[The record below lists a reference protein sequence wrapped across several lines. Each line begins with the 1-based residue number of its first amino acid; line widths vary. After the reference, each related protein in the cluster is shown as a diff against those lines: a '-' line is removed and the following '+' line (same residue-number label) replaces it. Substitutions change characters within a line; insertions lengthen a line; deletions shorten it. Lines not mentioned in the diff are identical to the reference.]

1 MLGIQEM
8 TVLVIY
14 VIKVSGLFLRTYKF
28 PQFVLYSKVLELEL
42 KITELTIKVK
52 CYMLFYDNA
61 LLIC

>member
-28 PQFVLYSKVLELEL
+28 TQFVLYSKVLELEL